1 MAERRINGIS
11 VTVFLACAVFGSWMV
26 AISTEDPR
34 TLLFGAMVIA
44 LAHLVTVPAPSGE
57 YLYLGVGA
65 ATAVP
70 FLVNE
75 NAGILA
81 MFALGMALA
90 WGLFIAR
97 KPVTGFGGSQFLA
110 EVTAL
115 MAFGCTVVILFEVTI
130 RNELSRDSGTLPIVA
145 AGGIVW
151 FSVRALI
158 RSLVGLEREDLSARF
173 LWLLALEDWAA
184 IVSLFTSG
192 ALFGLAFEDMRWWAI
207 PLALLP
213 YAFSHLAFVRY
224 NYTRITYGQTIR
236 SLAQIPEVAG
246 LATRGHS
253 ERTAEM
259 AVSIA
264 RDIGMHP
271 DEVTELEY
279 AALMHDIGRITLNE
293 PAILRAGYT
302 DEDLARWGAQI
313 IGEAPFLEK
322 VGNLVREQHRP
333 YRSVGE
339 ERDETVPLASKI
351 IKVASAYDQALYD
364 QKLSAVDALELLH
377 LGSTYDYDPDVTA
390 SLRRV
395 AAARGD
401 LHPSSP
407 LRYS

>member
-11 VTVFLACAVFGSWMV
+11 VAVFLACAVFGSWMV
-26 AISTEDPR
+26 TLAAAEVGWILLGAAI
-34 TLLFGAMVIA
+34 IA
-44 LAHLVTVPAPSGE
+44 LTHLITVPAPSGE
-57 YLYLGVGA
+57 HLYLGIGA

-70 FLVNE
+70 FLVDDH
-75 NAGILA
+75 ATFLAILT
-81 MFALGMALA
+81 LGMAFA
-90 WGLFIAR
+90 WGIFFTKRSTEGLA
-97 KPVTGFGGSQFLA
+97 GSQFLA
-110 EVTAL
+110 EVSAL
-115 MAFGCTVVILFEVTI
+115 MAFASAVVVTF
-130 RNELSRDSGTLPIVA
+130 ELSARNDFASPTSKLLAVVA
-145 AGGIVW
+145 AGIVW
-151 FSVRALI
+151 FAVRALT

-192 ALFGLAFEDMRWWAI
+192 ALFGLAFPEMRWWAI
-207 PLALLP
+207 LLALVP

-224 NYTRITYGQTIR
+224 HNTRVTYGQTIR
-236 SLAQIPEVAG
+236 ALAQIPEVAG
-246 LATRGHS
+246 LATMGHA
-253 ERTAEM
+253 ERTA
-259 AVSIA
+259 AVAVAIA

-322 VGNLVREQHRP
+322 VGLLVRDQHRP

-339 ERDETVPLASKI
+339 ERDESVPLASKI
-351 IKVASAYDQALYD
+351 IKVASAYDQAIHD
-364 QKLSAVDALELLH
+364 QMLTPIDALELLH
-377 LGSTYDYDPDVTA
+377 LGSTYDFDPDITG

-395 AAARGD
+395 IAARGD
-401 LHPSSP
+401 LHPS
-407 LRYS
+407 RV